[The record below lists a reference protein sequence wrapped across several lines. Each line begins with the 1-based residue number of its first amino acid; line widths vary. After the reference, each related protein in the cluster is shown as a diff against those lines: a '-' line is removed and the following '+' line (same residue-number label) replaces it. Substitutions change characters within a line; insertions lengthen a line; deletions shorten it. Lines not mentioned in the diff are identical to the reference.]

1 MWTDLALHL
10 SKSKNHYF
18 MATKSKTISKLDKIL
33 KDQTMKKF
41 ILLAV
46 LMISLAATAQ
56 ESVLLRLNYNKGD
69 NYVTSVELKQSMGA
83 QGGMSMTML
92 MNSNVSNVDDKSIM
106 LESKVESIVMNMNQ
120 GGMVMDYDSNKSSEE
135 LDQMGQMMKSQ
146 FDPILKATIYN
157 SVDRYGNVLEVKVEP
172 SLPGMEQFTGSQN
185 AINFPEEEVSIG
197 SSWASEAD
205 NQGMKI
211 VTKYTV
217 TSIADGMI
225 FLDVSGDVSG
235 IGTGTMNG
243 KSTVEISSGIQT
255 NATIEMTISA
265 QGMEMSLVTTSTMTK
280 I

>member
-1 MWTDLALHL
+1 MSCKHT
-10 SKSKNHYF
+10 SN
-18 MATKSKTISKLDKIL
+18 TKTIIL
-33 KDQTMKKF
+33 CLQKVKHSVNWTKFQKNQTMKKG
-41 ILLAV
+41 ILLTL
-46 LMISLAATAQ
+46 LMMAFAATAQ

-69 NYVTSVELKQSMGA
+69 NYVTSIELKQSMGA
-83 QGGMSMTML
+83 QGGMNMTMF
-92 MNSNVSNVDDKSIM
+92 MNSNISSVNDQSIM
-106 LESKVESIVMNMNQ
+106 LESKVESVVINMNQ

-172 SLPGMEQFTGSQN
+172 SLPGMEQFTGGQN

-197 SSWASEAD
+197 SSWESESE

-217 TSIADGMI
+217 TNITDGMI
-225 FLDVSGDVSG
+225 SLNIAGDVSG
-235 IGTGTMNG
+235 IGTGTLNG
-243 KSTVEISSGIQT
+243 KSTVEISSGVQT
-255 NATIEMTISA
+255 NATIEMNLSA
-265 QGMEMSLVTTSTMTK
+265 QGIEMNLITTSTMKK

>member
-1 MWTDLALHL
+1 MSCKHT
-10 SKSKNHYF
+10 SN
-18 MATKSKTISKLDKIL
+18 TKTIIL
-33 KDQTMKKF
+33 CLQKVKHLVNWTKFQKNQTMKKG
-41 ILLAV
+41 ILLTL
-46 LMISLAATAQ
+46 LMMAFAATAQ

-69 NYVTSVELKQSMGA
+69 NYVTSIELKQSMGA
-83 QGGMSMTML
+83 QGGMNMTMF
-92 MNSNVSNVDDKSIM
+92 MNSNISSVNDQSIM
-106 LESKVESIVMNMNQ
+106 LESKVESVVINMNQ

-172 SLPGMEQFTGSQN
+172 SLPRMEQFTGGQN

-197 SSWASEAD
+197 SSWESESE

-217 TSIADGMI
+217 TNIADGMI
-225 FLDVSGDVSG
+225 SLNIAGDVSG
-235 IGTGTMNG
+235 IGTGTLIG
-243 KSTVEISSGIQT
+243 KSTVEISSGVQT
-255 NATIEMTISA
+255 NATIEMNLSA
-265 QGMEMSLVTTSTMTK
+265 QGIEMNLITTSTMKK

>member
-1 MWTDLALHL
+1 
-10 SKSKNHYF
+10 
-18 MATKSKTISKLDKIL
+18 
-33 KDQTMKKF
+33 MKKG
-41 ILLAV
+41 ILLTL
-46 LMISLAATAQ
+46 LMISFAATAQ

-69 NYVTSVELKQSMGA
+69 NYVTSIELKQSMGA
-83 QGGMSMTML
+83 QGGMSMTMF
-92 MNSNVSNVDDKSIM
+92 MNSNVSSVNDQSII
-106 LESKVESIVMNMNQ
+106 LESKVESVVMNMNQ

-197 SSWASEAD
+197 SSWESESE

-217 TSIADGMI
+217 TNITDGMI
-225 FLDVSGDVSG
+225 YLNIAGNVSG
-235 IGTGTMNG
+235 IGTGTLNG
-243 KSTVEISSGIQT
+243 KSTVEISSGVQT
-255 NATIEMTISA
+255 NATIEMNLSA
-265 QGMEMSLVTTSTMTK
+265 QGIEMNLVTTSTMKK

>member
-1 MWTDLALHL
+1 
-10 SKSKNHYF
+10 

-46 LMISLAATAQ
+46 LMISFAATAQ

-157 SVDRYGNVLEVKVEP
+157 S
-172 SLPGMEQFTGSQN
+172 
-185 AINFPEEEVSIG
+185 
-197 SSWASEAD
+197 
-205 NQGMKI
+205 
-211 VTKYTV
+211 
-217 TSIADGMI
+217 
-225 FLDVSGDVSG
+225 
-235 IGTGTMNG
+235 
-243 KSTVEISSGIQT
+243 ST
-255 NATIEMTISA
+255 
-265 QGMEMSLVTTSTMTK
+265 
-280 I
+280 

>member
-1 MWTDLALHL
+1 MSCKHT
-10 SKSKNHYF
+10 SN
-18 MATKSKTISKLDKIL
+18 TKTIIL
-33 KDQTMKKF
+33 CLQKVKHLVNWTKFQKNQTMKKG
-41 ILLAV
+41 ILLTL
-46 LMISLAATAQ
+46 LMMAFAATAQ

-69 NYVTSVELKQSMGA
+69 NYVTSIELKQSMGA
-83 QGGMSMTML
+83 QGGMSMTMF
-92 MNSNVSNVDDKSIM
+92 MNSNVSSVNDQSIM
-106 LESKVESIVMNMNQ
+106 LESKVESVVINMNQ

-172 SLPGMEQFTGSQN
+172 TLPGMEQFTGSQN

-197 SSWASEAD
+197 SSWESESE

-217 TSIADGMI
+217 ANINDGMI
-225 FLDVSGDVSG
+225 SLDIAGDVSG
-235 IGTGTMNG
+235 IGTGTLNG
-243 KSTVEISSGIQT
+243 KSTVEISSGVQT
-255 NATIEMTISA
+255 NATIEMNLSA
-265 QGMEMSLVTTSTMTK
+265 QGIEMNLITTSTMKK

>member
-1 MWTDLALHL
+1 MSCKHT
-10 SKSKNHYF
+10 SN
-18 MATKSKTISKLDKIL
+18 TKTIIL
-33 KDQTMKKF
+33 CLQKVKHLVNWTKFQKNQTMKKG
-41 ILLAV
+41 ILLTL
-46 LMISLAATAQ
+46 LMIAFAATAQ

-69 NYVTSVELKQSMGA
+69 NYVTSIELKQSMGA
-83 QGGMSMTML
+83 QGGMNMTMF
-92 MNSNVSNVDDKSIM
+92 MNSNISSVNDQSIM
-106 LESKVESIVMNMNQ
+106 LESKVESVVINMNQ

-172 SLPGMEQFTGSQN
+172 SLPGMEQFTGGQN

-197 SSWASEAD
+197 SSWESESE

-217 TSIADGMI
+217 TNIAEGMI
-225 FLDVSGDVSG
+225 SLNIAGDVSG
-235 IGTGTMNG
+235 IGTGTLNG
-243 KSTVEISSGIQT
+243 KSTVEIISGVQT
-255 NATIEMTISA
+255 NATIEMNLSA
-265 QGMEMSLVTTSTMTK
+265 QGIEMNLITTSTMKK

>member
-1 MWTDLALHL
+1 MSCKHT
-10 SKSKNHYF
+10 SN
-18 MATKSKTISKLDKIL
+18 TKTIIL
-33 KDQTMKKF
+33 FLQKVKHLVNWTKFQKNQTMKKG
-41 ILLAV
+41 ILLTL
-46 LMISLAATAQ
+46 LMMAFAATAQ

-69 NYVTSVELKQSMGA
+69 NYVTSIELKQSMGA
-83 QGGMSMTML
+83 QGGMNMTMF
-92 MNSNVSNVDDKSIM
+92 MNSNISSVNDQSIM
-106 LESKVESIVMNMNQ
+106 LESKVESVVINMNQ

-172 SLPGMEQFTGSQN
+172 SLPRMEQFTGGQN

-197 SSWASEAD
+197 SSWESESE

-217 TSIADGMI
+217 TNIADGMI
-225 FLDVSGDVSG
+225 SLNIAGDVSG
-235 IGTGTMNG
+235 IGTGTLIG
-243 KSTVEISSGIQT
+243 KSTVEISSGVQT
-255 NATIEMTISA
+255 NATIEMNLSA
-265 QGMEMSLVTTSTMTK
+265 QGIEMNLITTSTMKK

>member
-1 MWTDLALHL
+1 MSCKHT
-10 SKSKNHYF
+10 SN
-18 MATKSKTISKLDKIL
+18 TKTIIL
-33 KDQTMKKF
+33 CLQKVKHLVNWTKFQKNQTMKKG
-41 ILLAV
+41 ILLTL
-46 LMISLAATAQ
+46 LMMAFAATAQ

-69 NYVTSVELKQSMGA
+69 NYVTSIELKQSMGA
-83 QGGMSMTML
+83 QGGMNMTMF
-92 MNSNVSNVDDKSIM
+92 MNSNISSVNDQSIM
-106 LESKVESIVMNMNQ
+106 LESKVESVVINMNQ

-172 SLPGMEQFTGSQN
+172 SLPRMEQFTGGQN

-197 SSWASEAD
+197 SSWESESE

-217 TSIADGMI
+217 TNIADGMI
-225 FLDVSGDVSG
+225 SLNIAGDVSG
-235 IGTGTMNG
+235 IGTGTLIG
-243 KSTVEISSGIQT
+243 KSTVEISSGVQT
-255 NATIEMTISA
+255 NATIEMNLSA
-265 QGMEMSLVTTSTMTK
+265 QGIEMKLITTSTMKK

>member
-1 MWTDLALHL
+1 MSCKHT
-10 SKSKNHYF
+10 SN
-18 MATKSKTISKLDKIL
+18 TKTIIL
-33 KDQTMKKF
+33 CLQKVKHLVNWTKFQKNQTMKKG
-41 ILLAV
+41 ILLTL
-46 LMISLAATAQ
+46 LMMAFAATAQ

-69 NYVTSVELKQSMGA
+69 NYVTSIELKQSMGA
-83 QGGMSMTML
+83 QGGMSMTMF
-92 MNSNVSNVDDKSIM
+92 MNSNVSSVNDQSIM
-106 LESKVESIVMNMNQ
+106 LESKVESVVMNMNQ

-197 SSWASEAD
+197 SSWESESE

-217 TSIADGMI
+217 TNIADGMI
-225 FLDVSGDVSG
+225 SLNIAGDVSG
-235 IGTGTMNG
+235 IGTGTLIG
-243 KSTVEISSGIQT
+243 KSTVEISSGVQT
-255 NATIEMTISA
+255 NATIEMNLSA
-265 QGMEMSLVTTSTMTK
+265 QGIEMNLITTSTMKK